1 LSTDPLAEKYN
12 SWSGYNYALN
22 NPVLFIDP
30 DGRDIDISDLMKSK
44 DHAKVFMA
52 FAQSKFGKAFLD
64 NFASKGQK
72 LSYGGKVFYE
82 SKEAG
87 KYDKQGIGLNFKLGS
102 DKEGSTTSHDYI
114 NTRKGNDFEVNVEI
128 AKDGFGSKSK
138 SFNLAVAISHESFIH
153 AEGEAKDYLDD
164 KEGNNSFLP
173 KEYRKYDNHADHY
186 YMSMEALVNPN
197 GSVAKSYTNRAF
209 NTLQDYSQSL
219 NLNMSKI
226 QIKTQMWNFSG
237 SLINVNQQTGKLT
250 YKK

>member
-1 LSTDPLAEKYN
+1 
-12 SWSGYNYALN
+12 
-22 NPVLFIDP
+22 
-30 DGRDIDISDLMKSK
+30 MKSK

-82 SKEAG
+82 AKEAG
-87 KYDKQGIGLNFKLGS
+87 KYDKQGIGLNYKLGS
-102 DKEGSTTSHDYI
+102 GKEGSATSHEYI
-114 NTRKGNDFEVNVEI
+114 KTRKGNDFEVDIEI

-173 KEYRKYDNHADHY
+173 KEYRKYGNHADHY
-186 YMSMEALVNPN
+186 YLSMEALVNPN
-197 GSVAKSYTNRAF
+197 GSGAKSYTNRAF

-219 NLNMSKI
+219 NLNMSNI